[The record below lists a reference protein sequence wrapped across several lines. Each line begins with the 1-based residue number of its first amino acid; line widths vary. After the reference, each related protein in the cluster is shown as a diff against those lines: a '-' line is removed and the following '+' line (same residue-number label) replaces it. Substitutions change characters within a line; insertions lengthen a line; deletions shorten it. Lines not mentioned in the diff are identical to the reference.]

1 MSRGFRFSPG
11 GQSRLLRLDEF
22 LEDAYGAPEALLGN
36 HADPLDEAVY
46 IILSFQT
53 DLPRFQETWRELRA
67 AFPSWED
74 VERAS
79 TRDVARALRAG
90 GLHQQKARTI
100 KALLRAVRRQ
110 FGELSLAQLAGMANE
125 RAERILTRLPGLSW
139 KGARCV
145 LMYSLDRHVF
155 PVDGNTFRILQRV
168 GVIPQTAVY
177 RRRSLHDG
185 LQHAILEDRRRP
197 FHVNLVV
204 HGQRTCL
211 PVAPQCDSCPATTI
225 CKKRG
230 VRLGSREKRSS
241 SRDYKGTHVEES
253 EHSEQLRAEVKGR
266 TRSEPPRFEGQHA
279 AAMG

>member
-11 GQSRLLRLDEF
+11 GQATLLWLDEL

-53 DLPRFQETWRELRA
+53 DLARFQETWRELRA
-67 AFPSWED
+67 AFPSWEN

-79 TRDVARALRAG
+79 RADVARALRAG

-100 KALLRAVRRQ
+100 KALLQAVRHQ
-110 FGELSLAQLAGMANE
+110 FGELSLTQLAGMSNE
-125 RAERILTRLPGLSW
+125 SAERILTRLTGLSW

-145 LMYSLDRHVF
+145 LMYSLDRPVF
-155 PVDGNTFRILQRV
+155 PVDGNTFRILQRA

-177 RRRSLHDG
+177 RHRSLHDR
-185 LQHAILEDRRRP
+185 LQHAVPEGRRRP

-204 HGQRTCL
+204 HGQRSCL
-211 PVAPQCDSCPATTI
+211 PIAPQCDSCPAAAV

-230 VRLGSREKRSS
+230 VRSGSHEQTGLL
-241 SRDYKGTHVEES
+241 RDWANGEEGKQ
-253 EHSEQLRAEVKGR
+253 EQVRAEVTGR
-266 TRSEPPRFEGQHA
+266 NRSEPPRFEGQYA